1 MSRGIAGLAGVE
13 LALITVRRQKLIL
26 PDVPEVPANAPMV
39 IDEDTGAHWRPASSG
54 AWLLH
59 TDPTTPPS
67 DPTMDVPTDHRFAFD
82 LLDPASASSVARV
95 VPFWREVWDRGSDH
109 WLLQAGQYT
118 ITPDYRPLIGP
129 THVES
134 LFVNTGYSGHGI
146 MLGPAGGRIC
156 ADALTGALAPGA
168 NPFLP
173 DRSMEET
180 AQPTL

>member
-1 MSRGIAGLAGVE
+1 
-13 LALITVRRQKLIL
+13 
-26 PDVPEVPANAPMV
+26 
-39 IDEDTGAHWRPASSG
+39 
-54 AWLLH
+54 
-59 TDPTTPPS
+59 
-67 DPTMDVPTDHRFAFD
+67 MDVPTDHRFAFG
-82 LLDPASASSVARV
+82 LLDPVSASSVARI

-129 THVES
+129 THVRG

-156 ADALTGALAPGA
+156 ADALTGALTTDA

-173 DRSMEET
+173 DRSMKAT
-180 AQPTL
+180 PQPTL